1 MTHGVASSGDFYT
14 CNKVEELT
22 VNDLS
27 GISVK
32 PLKIGSTVETLPL
45 ESFDVTRYA
54 GKTLVF
60 LVSATWCGYCKYD
73 LKKTMEW
80 RKRSGWPKND
90 IAVVHMLASS
100 KKQNL
105 QNAEAFLAKP
115 MVQNSPLS
123 LDGVDFYFSGEANFS
138 DLKRMKGPSG
148 GLLFPGLSGT
158 PYAIIFD
165 KDGVARFRGHYTGRS
180 RDHGTYYDEH
190 YRYIGKVASGQCAS
204 Q

>member
-1 MTHGVASSGDFYT
+1 MIHKYPVFCYNKLSQKPKQGAYNMENMVLRILIILSVMVTHGVASSGDFYT

-73 LKKTMEW
+73 LAKTMEW
-80 RKRSGWPKND
+80 RERPGWPKND
-90 IAVVHMLASS
+90 IVVVHMLVSS

-105 QNAEAFLAKP
+105 QNAEAFL
-115 MVQNSPLS
+115 
-123 LDGVDFYFSGEANFS
+123 
-138 DLKRMKGPSG
+138 PS
-148 GLLFPGLSGT
+148 
-158 PYAIIFD
+158 
-165 KDGVARFRGHYTGRS
+165 
-180 RDHGTYYDEH
+180 
-190 YRYIGKVASGQCAS
+190 Q
-204 Q
+204 